1 LQAAQKPHTVNV
13 DDTFVMGGENCWH
26 GIDGSYA
33 DRVVLGGG
41 QVGLLLLEIGSGGT
55 LSFGAVC
62 VC

>member
-1 LQAAQKPHTVNV
+1 VNV